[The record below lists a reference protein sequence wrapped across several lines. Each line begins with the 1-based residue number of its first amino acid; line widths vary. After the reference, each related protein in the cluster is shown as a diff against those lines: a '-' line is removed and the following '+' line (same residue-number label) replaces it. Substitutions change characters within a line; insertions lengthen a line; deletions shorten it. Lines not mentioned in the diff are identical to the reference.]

1 MKTVAY
7 CTVITTYLLNL
18 GCQSMQ
24 EVPASNAVPKQ
35 EFVYAAVYPSGEV
48 VAFSETKPAVILV
61 ETRTVEGISTGGTR
75 VSIPLDSLLYVRVE
89 RYDGGKTALAGLGIF
104 VLTIG
109 IAAGIAAATVGGT
122 WSHEGSVR

>member
-1 MKTVAY
+1 MRMVAY
-7 CTVITTYLLNL
+7 CIVITTYLLNL

-89 RYDGGKTALAGLGIF
+89 RYDGGKTALAGLGIALLI
-104 VLTIG
+104 VG
-109 IAAGIAAATVGGT
+109 IVVGIAAAATATV